1 MTEVDGSITFLLS
14 QLANVRP
21 SFRNAS
27 IAKVQQLSGGAINR
41 NDRLQLQ
48 LDDGS
53 LSDLVMRRGRG
64 SPVPGTLRREQEF
77 QLVQLMFRAGV
88 PVPEPVAMVEA
99 DQTLAS
105 FFHWC
110 EGITDPRLILKSF
123 GSLPEQPL
131 EDLSGQLGKV
141 LGAIHSEKMA
151 SCLNNEHAPLFGE
164 RPFNGISASIQTL
177 QEGFN
182 QVQSPPSYLKFALER
197 ICEEASRF
205 TNKRPA
211 VLCHND
217 FRLGNLMLSLPSVSE
232 VKGAEPI
239 ANQIRSSSHGLFKA
253 VLDWEF
259 ANWGDPMSDLGWLT
273 APCWRFGGP
282 HPVAGF
288 LPLEPLL
295 VGYRSSMPSFDEA
308 WITELSFWQRFA
320 HLRWAIIASQ
330 QGERALSTKDETLEL
345 MITGLMTA
353 SIVQPVVEH
362 YLGRA
367 IESFP
372 TPRYR
377 PVSHIRPDKARALAH
392 LPEFNTLLREAWRL
406 LRQEVAQSDQVT
418 GRLKYQV
425 LVIANALRL
434 AMASQALPSEEVRQ
448 KVSEGEELSRIEL
461 ELAHDLALWSFQP

>member
-1 MTEVDGSITFLLS
+1 M
-14 QLANVRP
+14 
-21 SFRNAS
+21 
-27 IAKVQQLSGGAINR
+27 
-41 NDRLQLQ
+41 
-48 LDDGS
+48 
-53 LSDLVMRRGRG
+53 
-64 SPVPGTLRREQEF
+64 
-77 QLVQLMFRAGV
+77 
-88 PVPEPVAMVEA
+88 
-99 DQTLAS
+99 
-105 FFHWC
+105 
-110 EGITDPRLILKSF
+110 
-123 GSLPEQPL
+123 PEQPL
-131 EDLSGQLGKV
+131 EDLSNQLGRV
-141 LGAIHSEKMA
+141 LGAIHSEKIA
-151 SCLNNEHAPLFGE
+151 SCLNDEYASLFGE

-205 TNKRPA
+205 TTKRPA

-232 VKGAEPI
+232 VKGAAPI
-239 ANQIRSSSHGLFKA
+239 ANQISSSSHGLFKA

-273 APCWRFGGP
+273 APCWCFGGS

-295 VGYRSSMPSFDEA
+295 MGYRSSMPSFDET

-367 IESFP
+367 IEP
-372 TPRYR
+372 LPMPRYR
-377 PVSHIRPDKARALAH
+377 SVSHNSPDKPRTFSH
-392 LPEFNTLLREAWRL
+392 LPDFNTLLREAWRL

-448 KVSEGEELSRIEL
+448 KVSEGEELSRVEL
-461 ELAHDLALWSFQP
+461 ELAHDLALWRFQH